1 MRIGE
6 HLSLFSIEDL
16 RTLAE
21 RRGFM
26 LPEAA
31 LKGRQ
36 TVVRALS
43 GALERYESVY
53 TAVGGLNRAEVEVLR
68 QILTKTGST
77 GLSAVASALEV
88 DASVVRTVLDSL
100 RLWGL
105 VFPEGDWE
113 HLAVPAQTRMA
124 HHYLP
129 PPRKGKVVLELTP
142 PELAVAKARCEPRPG
157 VLGWD
162 MAEFLARVARARLK
176 LTQAG
181 RINRRDLKSME
192 AGFAVVLAGYP
203 VFLSTL
209 VSALGLLD
217 YGQELVLS
225 TREEADLWLS
235 QSEQTRGVT
244 GLSGWTIMRG
254 YAESATGD
262 PAEADYLP
270 MMLPLQRGRM
280 LDVAKGLD
288 LESTYTIASLH
299 ERLVWSTPASFQQW
313 DAARDPSVVA
323 GRMVRSLY
331 WLGVLAVD
339 DPERPRHFRLTPL
352 GARLLRPDARDLPPA
367 VPEDAQFFLQPN
379 AEAFAPPNL
388 APRTLFH
395 LRRITGEKKGGPLG
409 VYPLTQDSLRR
420 ALDSGLSVDAMVTFL
435 ERYSRTGLPP
445 NVRTLV
451 ETAGRQHG
459 RIRLVPTGYVLVTD
473 VPELLQELRQLKTI
487 EPLVGDVIT
496 ERVANVD
503 TESVGALMRQLRQRG
518 YAPLNEA
525 EVGDVRA
532 LPDDPNAVPDPLD
545 LAPLGARLLSLG
557 EADWGDP
564 DAAELPTVPGEPVT
578 DPAAIYQ
585 LLLLAEEGGLEVEI
599 EYHGA
604 TRGETTV
611 RAVHP
616 LEVGDVQ
623 LIAFCCLRQDT
634 RVFNIS
640 RISSARLT
648 GETFSDEYL

>member
-77 GLSAVASALEV
+77 GLSRIASALEADPATV
-88 DASVVRTVLDSL
+88 RSVLESL

-113 HLAVPAQTRMA
+113 HLAVPPQTRMA

-129 PPRKGKVVLELTP
+129 PPRKGKVLLELTP
-142 PELAVAKARCEPRPG
+142 PELARAEAACEPRPG

-162 MAEFLARVARARLK
+162 VAELLARVARGRLK

-192 AGFAVVLAGYP
+192 TGFAVSLPGYP

-209 VSALGLLD
+209 TSALGLLD
-217 YGQELVLS
+217 YGNDLVLGV
-225 TREEADLWLS
+225 REEADLWLS
-235 QSEQTRGVT
+235 QAEQTRGAMA
-244 GLSGWTIMRG
+244 LSGWAVMRG

-270 MMLPLQRGRM
+270 MMLPLQRGRT
-280 LDVAKGLD
+280 LQAVRELD
-288 LESTYTIASLH
+288 LESSYTLASLH

-313 DAARDPSVVA
+313 DAVRDPSLVA
-323 GRMVRSLY
+323 ARMVRSLY

-339 DPERPRHFRLTPL
+339 DPERPRHLRLTSL
-352 GARLLRPDARDLPPA
+352 GARLLRPDSRDLPAA
-367 VPEDAQFFLQPN
+367 VPEEPQFFLQPN
-379 AEAFAPPNL
+379 AEVFAPPNL
-388 APRTLFH
+388 APRTFFH
-395 LRRITGEKKGGPLG
+395 LRRISGEKKGGPLG

-420 ALDSGLSVDAMVTFL
+420 ALDSGLTVAAITTFL
-435 ERYSRTGLPP
+435 ERYSRTGLPG

-459 RIRLVPTGYVLVTD
+459 RIRLIPAGYVLVTD
-473 VPELLQELRQLKTI
+473 QPELLQELRQLKTI
-487 EPLVGDVIT
+487 DPLVGSSIT
-496 ERVANVD
+496 ERVALVD
-503 TESVGALMRQLRQRG
+503 EESVNALMRQLRQRG

-525 EVGDVRA
+525 EVGEVRP
-532 LPDDPNAVPDPLD
+532 LPDDPNAQPEALD
-545 LAPLGARLLSLG
+545 LAPLGARVLSLG

-564 DAAELPTVPGEPVT
+564 DAEVSPGAASEPVT
-578 DPAAIYQ
+578 DPAAIRE
-585 LLLLAEEGGLEVEI
+585 LLLEAEEAGLAVEI

-604 TRGETTV
+604 TSGETTTREV
-611 RAVHP
+611 WP
-616 LEVGDVQ
+616 LEVGSSQ
-623 LIAFCCLRQDT
+623 MLAYCCLRQDERQFT
-634 RVFNIS
+634 LS
-640 RISSARLT
+640 RITSARLT
-648 GETFSDEYL
+648 GDLIPDDYL